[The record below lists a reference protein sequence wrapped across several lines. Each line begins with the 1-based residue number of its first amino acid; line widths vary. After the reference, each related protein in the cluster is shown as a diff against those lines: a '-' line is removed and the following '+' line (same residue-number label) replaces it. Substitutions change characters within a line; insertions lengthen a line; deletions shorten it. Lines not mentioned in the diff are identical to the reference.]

1 MLLGLF
7 ALSLL
12 LAANAFSPLKMSP
25 RSAIK
30 PVKALPVE
38 IDANYNLAI
47 GSLLVFGQLTGVEKV
62 FSKGNSVA
70 KIVAIIADKLR
81 YIFAI
86 FAVFLTYQTTT
97 LRYTIIF
104 VHKFTLNIA
113 LLMYYV

>member
-1 MLLGLF
+1 MSILPGLVL
-7 ALSLL
+7 LSLL
-12 LAANAFSPLKMSP
+12 LAANAFSSLKMSP

-62 FSKGNSVA
+62 FSKGNSIA
-70 KIVAIIADKLR
+70 KIVAIVADKLR

-97 LRYTIIF
+97 LRYTI
-104 VHKFTLNIA
+104 VNSH
-113 LLMYYV
+113 